1 MKNSTLFAIPLV
13 GAALVVFSSCSKSD
27 SPTAPRPSPTPQAAS
42 LTLTVSA
49 TSAVTGEA
57 VEARATVRQGTSP
70 VPDGTVVTFTLP
82 NEICEGVPCHSFLD
96 NNEFRVSKE
105 TRAGV
110 ASALWTSVKVGDV
123 TVTASSSGATAS
135 AQVRFSP
142 RVQPVPAAAA
152 PRFFSITPSS
162 GSARGGYT
170 ASISGQWLC
179 KSYLRGVCHSPA
191 DVTLRQ
197 VFKVVERVIIEGNRR
212 EVIYREVNRDVALRV
227 RAFSGEGTNDTL
239 VVEIPEADPA
249 YLDQSFKVD
258 LVLAN
263 GVGGPI
269 TVVNAFMYL
278 ADLLQA
284 GYPQIFTVTPDSG
297 TWQGGD
303 EVLITGQ
310 DLCVYYWTSSGTCAT
325 SILPFVWFTPGG
337 DAEVRWLSPDGRA
350 VRVRTPRVD
359 IDPISRDWE
368 SYLTFSNLSG
378 QVSRPFKFRADF
390 VLAESPTIFGVS
402 PNQGSWQG
410 GEEVTVSGVNLC
422 VRFLRSSG
430 LCDTTVPPAV
440 RFTPPGADAMVTWVS
455 PDGRALRVTTPRA
468 SVAPI
473 TQDIES
479 SISVTNTAGTGNL
492 ANSFVYVANREVAVT
507 PVLHALSPNAGP
519 IEGGTRVTIYGT
531 GFQYPVQVLFGD
543 REAQVVSSNFNQIV
557 CIAPSIAATQPTTP
571 TTVDVSVKN
580 VLTGKTSSNTL
591 PYRYGEAMFVSA
603 ITPNTGYI
611 LGWNNATIYG
621 QGFVAPV
628 QVLVTV
634 AGLTKEAQVLSVSGT
649 SIQVKMP
656 PFQEAVSGQGC
667 TPVVATFSVTN
678 IGSNLRVTGPG
689 YTYLCSG
696 GISGP

>member
-1 MKNSTLFAIPLV
+1 MS
-13 GAALVVFSSCSKSD
+13 
-27 SPTAPRPSPTPQAAS
+27 
-42 LTLTVSA
+42 
-49 TSAVTGEA
+49 
-57 VEARATVRQGTSP
+57 
-70 VPDGTVVTFTLP
+70 FTLP
-82 NEICEGVPCHSFLD
+82 NEICWFDRNNDQQQQENELALCHSFLD
-96 NNEFRVSKE
+96 NNDFRVSKE

-110 ASALWTSVKVGDV
+110 ASALWTSGKVGDV
-123 TVTASSSGATAS
+123 TVTASSSGASAS

-142 RVQPVPAAAA
+142 PAPPVQPVPPGGA
-152 PRFFSITPSS
+152 PRFYGISPSS

-170 ASISGQWLC
+170 ATISGQWLC
-179 KSYLRGVCHSPA
+179 KSYLRGSCYTPA
-191 DVTLRQ
+191 DVTLVQ
-197 VFKVVERVIIEGNRR
+197 ILKVVSEVQILPDNSVRVVLRD
-212 EVIYREVNRDVALRV
+212 VNREVALRV
-227 RAFSGEGTNDTL
+227 TAFSGTGTNDSL
-239 VVEIPEADPA
+239 QVVIPEADS
-249 YLDQSFKVD
+249 SFLNENAKVD
-258 LVLAN
+258 LKIAN
-263 GVGGPI
+263 GVG
-269 TVVNAFMYL
+269 
-278 ADLLQA
+278 
-284 GYPQIFTVTPDSG
+284 S
-297 TWQGGD
+297 
-303 EVLITGQ
+303 
-310 DLCVYYWTSSGTCAT
+310 
-325 SILPFVWFTPGG
+325 
-337 DAEVRWLSPDGRA
+337 AEVKGAFEYVADYREAG
-350 VRVRTPRVD
+350 TP
-359 IDPISRDWE
+359 I
-368 SYLTFSNLSG
+368 
-378 QVSRPFKFRADF
+378 
-390 VLAESPTIFGVS
+390 IFEVQ

-410 GEEVTVSGVNLC
+410 GEEVTITGQNLC
-422 VRFLRSSG
+422 VLYWTSNG
-430 LCDTTVPPAV
+430 LCDSRWAPSVV
-440 RFTPPGADAMVTWVS
+440 FNPGSAAPVVYVS
-455 PDGRALRVTTPRA
+455 PDGRALRVRTPSV

-473 TQDIES
+473 TQDIYS
-479 SISVTNTAGTGNL
+479 AVTVRNSIGDRTVSNA
-492 ANSFVYVANREVAVT
+492 FVYVANREVAVT

-634 AGLTKEAQVLSVSGT
+634 AGLTKEAQVLSVSGP

-656 PFQEAVSGQGC
+656 PFQEAVSDQGC
-667 TPVVATFSVTN
+667 TPVVATFTVTN